1 MNKRIT
7 IDIEKKTLK
16 ETLDQI
22 SKQAHIGI
30 IYSNAKGIL
39 KNPVTIHAKDQPVSK
54 VLTDLLAPLTLT
66 YEIIGDQIVVKFDN
80 TNSRQPT
87 QEQGQK
93 QGFPIKGK
101 VTDGNGSPLPG
112 ATIKIKD
119 GPALATTDSKGEF
132 EINNVADSTILQVSF
147 VGYLT
152 KEITV
157 TNSNYLIIALDS
169 GSNQLN
175 EVSIVSTG
183 YQTIPKERAT
193 GSFVQIDN
201 SLINRSVSTNIL
213 DRLNGVTSGL
223 TFNNNNAH
231 QFQQATIEIRG
242 RATLFSNPNPLVII
256 DNFPYDGDLNN
267 INPNDIENITILK
280 DAAAASAWG
289 SRSGNGVI
297 VITTKKGRLNL
308 APTVSVTAN
317 TTIGAKP
324 NLYYRPQLS
333 SAEYI
338 GVEQFL
344 FNKGAYNN
352 TINNG
357 YGALSPAVEI
367 FVARRNGT
375 ISIADSLSQINTL
388 KSYDV
393 RQQLLK
399 YFYRPSVNQ
408 QYQASISGGSA
419 SQKYF
424 VSAGY
429 DNDLSNSVGS
439 AYDRVT
445 LNASNTY
452 YFLKN
457 KLELFSNLIYTGS
470 KTKSGTTFQPSYP
483 YTQIADANGNPLP
496 VANTLRLSYASTAG
510 NGQLLNWLYRPLDEL
525 NNGYSTGITN
535 QTDYRINVSL
545 TYKILKGLKA
555 SALYSYEKGITENNT
570 VNELQSYYTR
580 NLINTFTQIDPV
592 TGTVTYP
599 IPLGGI
605 LNNSQ
610 TDISSNDGRFQ
621 LNYENVW
628 GKHAL
633 NVVAGT
639 EIDNYNSINNTYA
652 FYGYNPETGTNL
664 NSAIN
669 FTGIYNN
676 FYNRTTVQ
684 INPNTSQLG
693 AVNRFFS
700 EYFNGSYIY
709 DDRYIVSLSAR
720 RDESNLFG
728 VSENQKGVPLWS
740 AGIAWVA
747 NKESFYKIDW
757 LPQLK
762 IRATYGY
769 TGNVNTS
776 VSAYLTAM
784 SGTQTLPYNQ
794 TYNLI
799 VNPPNPSLRWEKDQ
813 NFNIGVDFGIKDD
826 RLNGSIDVWRKNGMD
841 LIGNSPIAP
850 QTGITLYTGN
860 SANTVTKGIDV
871 QLNSINLNGAFKW
884 FTTLLYNQVQNRVTN
899 YKVSNGSNLNVVS
912 SNYNNPLQGYPYY
925 SIFSFKYAGL
935 NALGNPQGYLNGQI
949 STSYSGIMNS
959 TNRNELVYNGPATPT
974 SFGSLL
980 NTFKYN
986 GFDLSFNIMYKLGY
1000 YFRRNSLNNSS
1011 LYNAAGGVSSYQQ
1024 SDYENR
1030 WQKPGDEL
1038 TTNVP
1043 ALIYPANTSR
1053 TNLYTYS
1060 NVLVEKGDNIRLQ
1073 DIRLGYTVKSNPRLP
1088 FKNLNFFVYM
1098 NNIGILWRANKYHID
1113 PDYPTGFP
1121 IPRTIAFG
1129 VKADL

>member
-1 MNKRIT
+1 M
-7 IDIEKKTLK
+7 
-16 ETLDQI
+16 
-22 SKQAHIGI
+22 
-30 IYSNAKGIL
+30 
-39 KNPVTIHAKDQPVSK
+39 
-54 VLTDLLAPLTLT
+54 
-66 YEIIGDQIVVKFDN
+66 
-80 TNSRQPT
+80 
-87 QEQGQK
+87 
-93 QGFPIKGK
+93 
-101 VTDGNGSPLPG
+101 
-112 ATIKIKD
+112 
-119 GPALATTDSKGEF
+119 
-132 EINNVADSTILQVSF
+132 
-147 VGYLT
+147 T

-457 KLELFSNLIYTGS
+457 KLELFSNLICPYR
-470 KTKSGTTFQPSYP
+470 KTTF
-483 YTQIADANGNPLP
+483 
-496 VANTLRLSYASTAG
+496 
-510 NGQLLNWLYRPLDEL
+510 
-525 NNGYSTGITN
+525 
-535 QTDYRINVSL
+535 
-545 TYKILKGLKA
+545 
-555 SALYSYEKGITENNT
+555 
-570 VNELQSYYTR
+570 
-580 NLINTFTQIDPV
+580 
-592 TGTVTYP
+592 
-599 IPLGGI
+599 
-605 LNNSQ
+605 
-610 TDISSNDGRFQ
+610 
-621 LNYENVW
+621 
-628 GKHAL
+628 
-633 NVVAGT
+633 
-639 EIDNYNSINNTYA
+639 
-652 FYGYNPETGTNL
+652 
-664 NSAIN
+664 
-669 FTGIYNN
+669 
-676 FYNRTTVQ
+676 
-684 INPNTSQLG
+684 
-693 AVNRFFS
+693 
-700 EYFNGSYIY
+700 
-709 DDRYIVSLSAR
+709 
-720 RDESNLFG
+720 
-728 VSENQKGVPLWS
+728 
-740 AGIAWVA
+740 
-747 NKESFYKIDW
+747 
-757 LPQLK
+757 
-762 IRATYGY
+762 
-769 TGNVNTS
+769 
-776 VSAYLTAM
+776 
-784 SGTQTLPYNQ
+784 
-794 TYNLI
+794 
-799 VNPPNPSLRWEKDQ
+799 
-813 NFNIGVDFGIKDD
+813 
-826 RLNGSIDVWRKNGMD
+826 
-841 LIGNSPIAP
+841 
-850 QTGITLYTGN
+850 
-860 SANTVTKGIDV
+860 
-871 QLNSINLNGAFKW
+871 
-884 FTTLLYNQVQNRVTN
+884 
-899 YKVSNGSNLNVVS
+899 
-912 SNYNNPLQGYPYY
+912 
-925 SIFSFKYAGL
+925 
-935 NALGNPQGYLNGQI
+935 
-949 STSYSGIMNS
+949 
-959 TNRNELVYNGPATPT
+959 
-974 SFGSLL
+974 
-980 NTFKYN
+980 
-986 GFDLSFNIMYKLGY
+986 
-1000 YFRRNSLNNSS
+1000 
-1011 LYNAAGGVSSYQQ
+1011 
-1024 SDYENR
+1024 
-1030 WQKPGDEL
+1030 
-1038 TTNVP
+1038 
-1043 ALIYPANTSR
+1043 
-1053 TNLYTYS
+1053 
-1060 NVLVEKGDNIRLQ
+1060 
-1073 DIRLGYTVKSNPRLP
+1073 
-1088 FKNLNFFVYM
+1088 
-1098 NNIGILWRANKYHID
+1098 
-1113 PDYPTGFP
+1113 
-1121 IPRTIAFG
+1121 
-1129 VKADL
+1129 